1 MKKIDLGQTI
11 TILANL
17 GVIAGIFFLA
27 VELQQNNRLLDAQ
40 VSYNL
45 LLNRTRTANEIYY
58 NPEFAAFGFKVE
70 SDEELSPVEQF
81 RLNSRNKSSLLGFE
95 WEYLQY
101 RSGNLGY
108 LPVDQWR
115 KFMKEQRWQATV
127 WEPNKYLLSDEFIE
141 FVEREIQMRQ

>member
-1 MKKIDLGQTI
+1 MKKIDPGQTI

-45 LLNRTRTANEIYY
+45 LLHRTRGSNEIYF
-58 NPEFAAFGFKVE
+58 NPEFAAFRFKVE
-70 SDEELSPVEQF
+70 SGEELSPVEQF
-81 RLNSRNKSSLLGFE
+81 RLNERYASTLLGFE
-95 WEYLQY
+95 WEYFQY

-108 LPVDQWR
+108 LPLDQWR
-115 KFMKEQRWQATV
+115 TFMNDQRWQAER
-127 WEPNKYLLSDEFIE
+127 WEPNKYLLSAEFIE
-141 FVEREIQMRQ
+141 FVEREIQMR

>member
-1 MKKIDLGQTI
+1 MKKINLVQTI

-27 VELQQNNRLLDAQ
+27 VELHQNNRLLDAQ

-45 LLNRTRTANEIYY
+45 LLHRTRSSNEIYF
-58 NPEFAAFGFKVE
+58 NPEFAAFRFKVE
-70 SDEELSPVEQF
+70 SDEELNPVEQF
-81 RLNSRNKSSLLGFE
+81 RYAARGKGNVLGFE

-108 LPVDQWR
+108 LPLHQWR
-115 KFMKEQRWQATV
+115 TFMNDPQWQATV
-127 WEPNKYLLSDEFIE
+127 WEPNKDLLSEEFIE

>member
-1 MKKIDLGQTI
+1 MKKIDPGQTI

-45 LLNRTRTANEIYY
+45 LMHRTESRDETYF
-58 NPEFAAFGFKVE
+58 NPEFAEFRFKVASE
-70 SDEELSPVEQF
+70 EELSPVEQF
-81 RLNSRNKSSLLGFE
+81 RLNERNESRLLGYE

-101 RSGNLGY
+101 RSENLGY
-108 LPVDQWR
+108 LPLDQWR
-115 KFMKEQRWQATV
+115 RFMNEQRWQTDV
-127 WEPNKYLLSDEFIE
+127 WEPNKSLLSEEFID
-141 FVEREIQMRQ
+141 FVEREIFKRN

>member
-11 TILANL
+11 TILANI

-27 VELQQNNRLLDAQ
+27 IELQQNNRLLDAQ

-45 LLNRTRTANEIYY
+45 LLHRTRTSNEVYF
-58 NPEFAAFGFKVE
+58 NPEFAAFNFKVE

-81 RLNSRNKSSLLGFE
+81 RVNARNKRNILGFE

-108 LPVDQWR
+108 LPLDQWR
-115 KFMKEQRWQATV
+115 RFMNDQRWQAAV
-127 WEPNKYLLSDEFIE
+127 WEPNKNLLSTEFVE
-141 FVEREIQMRQ
+141 FVEREIQVR